1 MNRRCILTGVEISA
15 DNDSKAHVIPS
26 ALGGRLKPTG
36 ILSKDANTRLG
47 DLVDLPLTTAFQSLM
62 TLINGSRDRG
72 KNQGVRMTD
81 GSGRSY
87 LLNFDQPIRATR
99 PEYGTTETEAGTEI
113 NISARDMSE
122 LRTLLGKVKKE
133 YPSFDIEEGIKH
145 ARHVETWPDDYFHHQ
160 MQCGPGVVFPALFV
174 AASVFAAHNGLA
186 PHPALKSYVDGFN
199 PAQPAL
205 PPDTFYFIP
214 ERQFIRAR
222 MEAGHI
228 IGLVACPTRK
238 QVLVSIDIFNCT
250 PVGIV
255 LPYGGSVP
263 LQASYGI
270 DVTTGME
277 VPIEID
283 TTIIHNLP
291 WTATHTLADQSL
303 RNHFAAG
310 ISRLVSLSYQRINAK
325 EISDALSRALPGD
338 SDREVTDDDLVAVAR
353 EIASI
358 IVRRLT
364 MPSASYLHAEKSLE
378 TFDNLSAN
386 LEGIAQDKERF
397 KNRIRPL
404 RDQFVDIV
412 DSARKTGGSGSR

>member
-1 MNRRCILTGVEISA
+1 MNRRCILTGVEIKA

-36 ILSKDANTRLG
+36 ILSKDANTRIG
-47 DLVDLPLTTAFQSLM
+47 DLIDLPLTTAFQPMM

-72 KNQGVRMTD
+72 RNQGVRMTD
-81 GSGRSY
+81 GNGRSY

-99 PEYGTTETEAGTEI
+99 PEYETTETEAGTQI

-122 LRTLLGKVKKE
+122 LRTLLGKVKKD
-133 YPSFDIEEGIKH
+133 YPNFDIEEGLRH

-160 MQCGPGVVFPALFV
+160 LQCGPGVVFPALFV
-174 AASVFAAHNGLA
+174 AASVFAVHNGLD
-186 PHPALKSYVDGFN
+186 PHPALKSYVDSFI

-205 PPDTFYFIP
+205 PPETFYFIP
-214 ERQFIRAR
+214 ERQWIRAS
-222 MEAGHI
+222 MEAGHV
-228 IGLVACPTRK
+228 IGLVACPTRN
-238 QVLVSIDIFNCT
+238 QALVSIDIFNCT

-263 LQASYGI
+263 FQASYGI
-270 DVTTGME
+270 DVATGKE
-277 VPIEID
+277 VPVEID
-283 TTIIHNLP
+283 TTVIHDLQ
-291 WTATHTLADQSL
+291 WAATHALADQSL

-310 ISRLVSLSYQRINAK
+310 ISRLVSLSYRRIDAK
-325 EISDALSRALPGD
+325 EISDALSSALPGD
-338 SDREVTDDDLVAVAR
+338 GDREITDDDLVAVAK
-353 EIASI
+353 EIAAI
-358 IVRRLT
+358 IIRRLT

-378 TFDNLSAN
+378 TFDDLSAK
-386 LEGIAQDKERF
+386 LDGFAQDNARF

-412 DSARKTGGSGSR
+412 NSARKVARQ